1 MAFESLI
8 QIEGQDE
15 AEVRVKKH
23 VISAKPKVSLVG
35 CDHCPSKLNWKHGIK
50 PIFGDIAGKKIFVWA
65 QSPGPQENKQGK
77 ELIGPSGDWLWNEL
91 RAVGIKRE
99 DCDIQNVVRCFPAD
113 YQDIEWPPLKMRS
126 PEKEEIKCC
135 QKFNQEA
142 VEKSKAKIHLVFGAV
157 AHKALLG
164 VEYKK
169 ARKVFYSPKLKGSVF
184 LLDHPSYFLRAGFGG
199 KGQQNVPTDRLKI
212 FRRMLRDAAQ
222 VSQQEGPVGKYS
234 YIKSR
239 KYVPVESVKT
249 ALEAYRAIKAVRG
262 TRVGVDCEHG
272 YIEGV
277 KTDLCWAF
285 IIKPGVG
292 YCYPT
297 GVREISRKVSRVAT
311 RLVKKIL
318 ANPDIKKV
326 FHHGSSDA
334 EEARELL
341 DAEIRGYDYDTVY
354 AEYFANP
361 VGGEG
366 GGYGLEAIGDRR
378 FPKFGGWKEIIL
390 PDAFKEDWLAKRKL
404 SPDKIK
410 PSNYMKLYEAAR
422 KENGLNYG
430 QIPWK
435 KLWLRCLADAD
446 ITKRIEITTKAKV
459 NPPLMWLYKDS
470 AFVLG
475 RMEREGPLFDYQQL
489 KQVRKLWP
497 IRVASNLKAI
507 RKLIKNPTFNPSSPP
522 QISKLLFESL
532 DLEYPFEGKRNTRK
546 ETLIAMAGLHPVVPM
561 IRNYRIDKK
570 VEGTYIDGFEACAN
584 INHGRLRTKWWLT
597 GTSTGRLSSGGGKE
611 KKTGD
616 KSVVN
621 LQNVHGDPALQNLLV
636 SDPRW
641 REIYKVWCENTTSHL
656 KDKVWSY
663 VGGFT
668 EKTWQKFQ
676 DFKVF
681 LGFDFAQMELRFIA
695 EQAGDEE
702 YMKMFMDPENDPH
715 SMVGHALTGWSIEK
729 IKTDDRIRRIVKAMH
744 FGIVYGL
751 KAPGLVANLAAQGV
765 TVTLREME
773 GYIEK
778 YFQRFKGVRRWLDR
792 QMKRVEELGY
802 TEDVFGHRR
811 PINVDEQKQ
820 LGREWQG
827 AYWGN
832 QAVNTPIQGGAHKM
846 MLVSVA
852 ALERKPETYNLL
864 QHPQLEIHDA
874 LYFSIALKHLWD
886 ALKQGVDLL
895 EREPIRIVKE
905 HFGIDWKTP
914 LKADGSA
921 GFRFGVKVKDI
932 GVKVKTIWEF
942 LNAWC
947 IKNRETQLKLQK
959 EIQALA

>member
-1 MAFESLI
+1 MAFEYLV
-8 QIEGQDE
+8 QIDE
-15 AEVRVKKH
+15 AEQSVKKR
-23 VISAKPKVSLVG
+23 INSAKPKVSLVG
-35 CDHCPSKLNWKHGIK
+35 CDNCPSKLNWKHGVK
-50 PIFGDIAGKKIFVWA
+50 PIFGEVTGKKIFVWA
-65 QSPGPQENKQGK
+65 QSPGPEENRYKNPETGELEPK
-77 ELIGPSGDWLWNEL
+77 ELVGKSGQWLWNEL
-91 RAVGIKRE
+91 KAVGIKRE
-99 DCDIQNVVRCFPAD
+99 MCDIQNVVRCFPAD
-113 YQDIEWPPLKMRS
+113 YQDYEWPPLKMRS

-135 QKFNQEA
+135 QKFTNEA

-184 LLDHPSYFLRAGFGG
+184 LLDHPSYFLRSGFGG
-199 KGQQNVPTDRLKI
+199 TGQNNNPSDRLKI
-212 FRRMLRDAAQ
+212 FRRTLRDASEVAK
-222 VSQQEGPVGKYS
+222 QEGPVGKYS
-234 YIKSR
+234 YIKTR
-239 KYVPVESVKT
+239 KYVPVESIKT
-249 ALEAYRAIKAVRG
+249 AVEAYRAIKAVRG
-262 TRVGVDCEHG
+262 TRIGVDCEHG
-272 YIEGV
+272 YIDGI

-285 IIKPGVG
+285 ITKPGVG

-297 GVREISRKVSRVAT
+297 GVREIPRKVRRVAT

-318 ANPDIKKV
+318 ANPAIKKV

-341 DAEIRGYDYDTVY
+341 DAEVLGYDYDTEY

-390 PDAFKEDWLAKRKL
+390 PDAFKEDWLTKRKL
-404 SPDKIK
+404 TPDKIK
-410 PSNYMKLYEAAR
+410 PSNYMKLYDAAK

-430 QIPWK
+430 QISWK

-507 RKLIKNPTFNPSSPP
+507 RHLIKNPTFNPSSPP
-522 QISKLLFESL
+522 QISNLLFTKL
-532 DLEYPFEGKRNTRK
+532 DLEYPFEGKPNTRK
-546 ETLIAMAGLHPVVPM
+546 ETLIAMAGLHPVIPM
-561 IRNYRIDKK
+561 IRQYRIDKK

-584 INHGRLRTKWWLT
+584 INHGRLRTKWWLV

-621 LQNVHGDPALQNLLV
+621 LQNIHGDPALQNLLV

-641 REIYKVWCENTTSHL
+641 REVYKFWKQYGPFTSDTDL
-656 KDKVWSY
+656 SLFDN
-663 VGGFT
+663 
-668 EKTWQKFQ
+668 
-676 DFKVF
+676 FKVF

-702 YMKMFMDPENDPH
+702 YIKMFMDPENDPH
-715 SMVGHALTGWSIEK
+715 SMVGHALTGWPIEQ

-778 YFQRFKGVRRWLDR
+778 YFQKYKGVRRWLDR
-792 QMKRVEELGY
+792 QMKRVEELRY

-820 LGREWQG
+820 MGREWQG

-832 QAVNTPIQGGAHKM
+832 QAVNTRIQGGAHKM
-846 MLVSVA
+846 MLISVA
-852 ALERKPETYNLL
+852 ALERKPETYSLL
-864 QHPQLEIHDA
+864 QHP
-874 LYFSIALKHLWD
+874 
-886 ALKQGVDLL
+886 
-895 EREPIRIVKE
+895 
-905 HFGIDWKTP
+905 
-914 LKADGSA
+914 
-921 GFRFGVKVKDI
+921 
-932 GVKVKTIWEF
+932 
-942 LNAWC
+942 
-947 IKNRETQLKLQK
+947 
-959 EIQALA
+959 

>member
-1 MAFESLI
+1 MAFEYL

-15 AEVRVKKH
+15 ASESGKKQS
-23 VISAKPKVSLVG
+23 ISAKPKVSLFG
-35 CDHCPSKLNWKHGIK
+35 CDNCPSKLNWKHGVK
-50 PIFGDIAGKKIFVWA
+50 PIFGEVTGKKIFVWA
-65 QSPGPQENKQGK
+65 QSPGPQENKAVK

-91 RAVGIKRE
+91 KSVGIKRD

-113 YQDIEWPPLKMRS
+113 YQDYEWPPLKMRS
-126 PEKEEIKCC
+126 PEKVEIKCC
-135 QKFNQEA
+135 QKFNQLA
-142 VEKSKAKIHLVFGAV
+142 IEKSKAKVHLVFGAV

-184 LLDHPSYFLRAGFGG
+184 LLDHPSYFLRSGYGG
-199 KGQQNVPTDRLKI
+199 KGQQNVPSDRLKI
-212 FRRMLRDAAQ
+212 FRRTLRDAAQ
-222 VSQQEGPVGKYS
+222 VAQQEGPVGKYS
-234 YIKSR
+234 YIKTR

-249 ALEAYRAIKAVRG
+249 AVEAYRAIKAVKG
-262 TRVGVDCEHG
+262 TRVAVDSEHG
-272 YIEGV
+272 YIDGV

-292 YCYPT
+292 YCFPT
-297 GVREISRKVSRVAT
+297 GVRKIPRQVRRVSIRC
-311 RLVKKIL
+311 VKKLL
-318 ANPDIKKV
+318 ANVQVRKV
-326 FHHGSSDA
+326 FHHGSSDV

-341 DAEIRGYDYDTVY
+341 DAEAHGYDYDTEY

-361 VGGEG
+361 VGGDG

-390 PDAFKEDWLAKRKL
+390 PEAFKVEWLEGRKL
-404 SPDKIK
+404 TPEKLK
-410 PSNYMKLYEAAR
+410 PSNFMKLYDAAK
-422 KENGLNYG
+422 KENGFNYG
-430 QIPWK
+430 QVPWK

-446 ITKRIEITTKAKV
+446 ITKRIEITTKDRV

-489 KQVRKLWP
+489 KQVKKLWP
-497 IRVASNLKAI
+497 IRVARLERDI
-507 RKLIKNPTFNPSSPP
+507 RKLVGDKDFNPGSPK
-522 QISKLLFESL
+522 QVENLLFKKL
-532 DLEYPFEGKRNTRK
+532 DLEFPFEGKANTRK
-546 ETLIAMAGLHPVVPM
+546 ETLIAMSAEHEVVPL
-561 IRNYRIDKK
+561 IRQYRIDKK

-621 LQNVHGDPALQNLLV
+621 LQNVHGDPALQNLLI

-641 REIYKVWCENTTSHL
+641 REVYKCW
-656 KDKVWSY
+656 K
-663 VGGFT
+663 
-668 EKTWQKFQ
+668 EKGQFNEYNWEQFK

-695 EQAGDEE
+695 EQAGDKE
-702 YMKMFMDPENDPH
+702 YIKMFMDPENDPH

-729 IKTDDRIRRIVKAMH
+729 IKTDDRVRRIVKAMH

-765 TVTLREME
+765 KVTLNEMQ
-773 GYIEK
+773 GYIDK
-778 YFQRFKGVRRWLDR
+778 YFQKYKGVRIWLDN
-792 QMKRVEELGY
+792 QMKRVEQLGY
-802 TEDVFGHRR
+802 TEDVFGFRR
-811 PINVDEQKQ
+811 PINVDEQKFM
-820 LGREWQG
+820 GREWQG
-827 AYWGN
+827 AFWGN

-852 ALERKPETYNLL
+852 ALERRPEAYSLL

-874 LYFSIALKHLWD
+874 LYFPIALKSLW
-886 ALKQGVDLL
+886 AAFRQGVDLL

-905 HFGIDWKTP
+905 HFGVDWHVP
-914 LKADGSA
+914 LKAEGAA

-942 LNAWC
+942 LNEWC
-947 IKNRETQLKLQK
+947 QKNQETQLKLQK
-959 EIQALA
+959 EIQAMTA